1 MIAIESRRIDLGSAP
16 GAPQRWLNCRITGPE
31 DAPLIVFLHGFPE
44 AAFVWDELLRRF
56 GTRWRCV
63 APNLRGYAGSYA
75 PKEVEAYRAQH
86 LIGDVADLID
96 AFGGQAAAVVAHD
109 WGGAVGWGLAIQH
122 PGRLQ
127 RLVMLNSPH
136 PGVFL
141 RTLRD
146 DPVQQ
151 AASAYMN
158 LLRAPDAEATF
169 SADGYARMWEF
180 FTRFGDAAWLTEA
193 MRTQYRCTWGAGL
206 TGPLNYYRAS
216 PLYPPTSPDDPV
228 NRLQLPDELLRVQ
241 VPTTVIWGE
250 GDTALLP
257 CQLDG
262 LADYVPVLDIVR
274 LPDAT
279 HWLLHEQPQAVGD
292 AIEAALPRG
301 PGKAG
306 HGLGG

>member
-1 MIAIESRRIDLGSAP
+1 MIAIESRRIDLPSTP
-16 GAPQRWLNCRITGPE
+16 GAPQRWLNCRVAGPE
-31 DAPLIVFLHGFPE
+31 GAPLIVFLHGFPE

-56 GTRWRCV
+56 GTQWRCV
-63 APNLRGYAGSYA
+63 APNLRGYAGSYS
-75 PKEVEAYRAQH
+75 PKEVEAYRAHH

-109 WGGAVGWGLAIQH
+109 WGGAIGWGLAIQH
-122 PGRLQ
+122 PGKLQ

-146 DPVQQ
+146 DPAQQ

-158 LLRAPDAEATF
+158 LLRAPDAESVL
-169 SADGYARMWEF
+169 SAGNFTPMWDF
-180 FTRFGDAAWLTEA
+180 FTRFGGATWLTEA
-193 MRTQYRCTWGAGL
+193 MRSQYRSTWAAGL
-206 TGPLNYYRAS
+206 SGPLNWYRAS
-216 PLYPPTSPDDPV
+216 PLYPPTSPEDPV
-228 NRLQLPDELLRVQ
+228 HKLKLPDELLRVR

-292 AIEAALPRG
+292 AIEAALPAD
-301 PGKAG
+301 PSKAG
-306 HGLGG
+306 RRLGG